1 MARILLVDDE
11 PDILRALSRELHG
24 TEWEITRAHSA
35 EDAIEQVKKQTF
47 EVVMSD
53 YRMPGMTGVDLLTE
67 VKKIQPA
74 AVRLILSGYTDAQAI
89 LKSVNDAHIFKY
101 LVKPWKSEEL
111 QDTLRLAL
119 EHRER
124 LLEGG
129 EMLKKALAQDE
140 KQRQRQAEL
149 RRLEALEPGLTE
161 VDFSPNDT
169 IWLED
174 L

>member
-1 MARILLVDDE
+1 M
-11 PDILRALSRELHG
+11 
-24 TEWEITRAHSA
+24 A
-35 EDAIEQVKKQTF
+35 EDAIEQLEHQTF

-67 VKKIQPA
+67 VKRVQPT
-74 AVRLILSGYTDAQAI
+74 AVRLILSGYTDAEAI

-101 LVKPWKSEEL
+101 LVKPWKPDDLKE
-111 QDTLRLAL
+111 TLELAL
-119 EHRER
+119 EHRQR

-129 EMLKKALAQDE
+129 EMLKKALEQDE
-140 KQRQRQAEL
+140 AHHRRQAEL
-149 RRLEALEPGLTE
+149 KRLEDMEPGLTE

-174 L
+174 V